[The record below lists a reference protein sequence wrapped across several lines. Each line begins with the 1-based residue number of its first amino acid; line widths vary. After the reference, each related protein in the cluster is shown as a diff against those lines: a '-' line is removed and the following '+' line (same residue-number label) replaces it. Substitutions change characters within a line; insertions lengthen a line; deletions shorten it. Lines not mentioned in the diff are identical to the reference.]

1 MCVCV
6 TYFHKL
12 FKWTDLASGSS
23 GIFTLHNSLF
33 LCLGWTVDTWIFFRV
48 VQVCCLLRF
57 FIFIHHAKLQSTS
70 KIEYSWR
77 EEEEEHQ
84 MECKN
89 RCKKERNTSMDIIIC
104 VRVLKTKET
113 RRDLFNVTL
122 QVLFCK
128 LVIAAAAW
136 PSIGHPCELFAK
148 EISLFLYEQSLANF
162 HRRGTC

>member
-1 MCVCV
+1 
-6 TYFHKL
+6 
-12 FKWTDLASGSS
+12 
-23 GIFTLHNSLF
+23 
-33 LCLGWTVDTWIFFRV
+33 
-48 VQVCCLLRF
+48 
-57 FIFIHHAKLQSTS
+57 
-70 KIEYSWR
+70 
-77 EEEEEHQ
+77 
-84 MECKN
+84 
-89 RCKKERNTSMDIIIC
+89 MDIIIC